1 MGNKQEV
8 MAAFLAYAICIDI
21 ISGKSEKAR
30 NKLMERMHLFDG
42 KLGPKGSNRSQGDCI
57 FEVQPHQPER
67 GMISYSAVKTRPE
80 SAPVQES
87 P

>member
-1 MGNKQEV
+1 
-8 MAAFLAYAICIDI
+8 
-21 ISGKSEKAR
+21 
-30 NKLMERMHLFDG
+30 MERMHLFDG
-42 KLGPKGSNRSQGDCI
+42 KLGPKGSNQARATI